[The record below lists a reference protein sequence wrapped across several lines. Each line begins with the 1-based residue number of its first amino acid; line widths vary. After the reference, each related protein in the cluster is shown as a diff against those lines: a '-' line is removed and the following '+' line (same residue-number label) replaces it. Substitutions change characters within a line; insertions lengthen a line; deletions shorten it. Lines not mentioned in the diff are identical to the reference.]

1 MKIQDKVTTVAFWI
15 VACTVAV
22 LMAGDAFLQAFTK
35 DRPLLI
41 IGGLVLCIAA
51 GLGANECRKAIRRQQ
66 RK

>member
-35 DRPLLI
+35 DRPLMFVA
-41 IGGLVLCIAA
+41 GLVLCVLAA
-51 GLGANECRKAIRRQQ
+51 LGANECRNAIRKSRE
-66 RK
+66 